1 MSDSPGSSGST
12 SRGPGRDGSTRDD
25 ALTQPYR
32 PDVDDRDNRY
42 DRYDGYG
49 SGNDDY
55 DNRNAGYGSG
65 NAGYDDRN
73 AGYGGGDG
81 ADRADDAG
89 RDQPQ
94 YDATRP
100 MTPVDSDAEYGQG
113 YGDRSGQRYESGSGS
128 SQGYGYDSG
137 QGYDSGSGRSGGEQ
151 GYSSGGA
158 YPPPPAPGSSGSS
171 ASSGYGD
178 QRGYQQPVYQ
188 QQGYG
193 SQGYQQGY
201 DQQGYQQQPQYAS
214 YQQDYDDPY
223 AGKRTP
229 GRGAALAALIFG
241 IIALLI
247 FWFPFVPV
255 LVGLFAIVLAII
267 ALSRMGRSPNRGRRA
282 GRGMAVTG
290 LVTGI
295 IAVILAGVL
304 SVGYF
309 VAIRAVQPHWGEI
322 QECLSLPSQAESDQ
336 CINDVVGRIAQEQG
350 VPLDVDYSSGG
361 GREVSLRFNR

>member
-12 SRGPGRDGSTRDD
+12 SRGPGRDDSTRDD
-25 ALTQPYR
+25 ALTEPYR
-32 PDVDDRDNRY
+32 PDVDDRDSRY
-42 DRYDGYG
+42 DNPNDGYGSRNDGYG
-49 SGNDDY
+49 SGDG
-55 DNRNAGYGSG
+55 GYGSS
-65 NAGYDDRN
+65 
-73 AGYGGGDG
+73 DG
-81 ADRADDAG
+81 AYRADDPG
-89 RDQPQ
+89 RDQTQ

-100 MTPVDSDAEYGQG
+100 MAPVDSDAEYGQG
-113 YGDRSGQRYESGSGS
+113 YGDRSGQRYDSG
-128 SQGYGYDSG
+128 SG
-137 QGYDSGSGRSGGEQ
+137 QGYDSGFGTPGGEQ
-151 GYSSGGA
+151 GYSSGGGT
-158 YPPPPAPGSSGSS
+158 YPPPPPYGSSG
-171 ASSGYGD
+171 SSGYGD
-178 QRGYQQPVYQ
+178 QQGYQQPVYQ
-188 QQGYG
+188 QASQQPYQQQGYG
-193 SQGYQQGY
+193 NQGYQKGY

-295 IAVILAGVL
+295 IAVILGGVL

-322 QECLSLPSQAESDQ
+322 QECLSLPSQAQTDQ
-336 CINDVVGRIAQEQG
+336 CINDVAGRIAQEQG
-350 VPLDVDYSSGG
+350 VPVNIDSSSSG

>member
-12 SRGPGRDGSTRDD
+12 SRGPGRDDSTRDD
-25 ALTQPYR
+25 ALTEPYR

-42 DRYDGYG
+42 DDR
-49 SGNDDY
+49 Y
-55 DNRNAGYGSG
+55 DNRSDGAYEGRHDDR
-65 NAGYDDRN
+65 YDDR
-73 AGYGGGDG
+73 YDDRSEGGRD
-81 ADRADDAG
+81 AYRADDAG
-89 RDQPQ
+89 LDQPQ

-100 MTPVDSDAEYGQG
+100 ITPVDSDAEYGRG
-113 YGDRSGQRYESGSGS
+113 YDDRSGQ
-128 SQGYGYDSG
+128 GYDSGSG
-137 QGYDSGSGRSGGEQ
+137 QGYDSGSGRSGEQ

-158 YPPPPAPGSSGSS
+158 YPPPPASGSS
-171 ASSGYGD
+171 AYGD
-178 QRGYQQPVYQ
+178 QQGYQQPTYQQSYQ

-193 SQGYQQGY
+193 NQGYQGYQQGY
-201 DQQGYQQQPQYAS
+201 DQPGYQQQPQYAS

-267 ALSRMGRSPNRGRRA
+267 AFSRMGRSPNRGRRA

-290 LVTGI
+290 LITGI
-295 IAVILAGVL
+295 IAVLLAGVL

-309 VAIRAVQPHWGEI
+309 VAFRAMQPHWGEI
-322 QECLSLPSQAESDQ
+322 QECLSLPSQTESEQ
-336 CINDVVGRIAQEQG
+336 CINDVVSRIAEEQG
-350 VPLDVDYSSGG
+350 VPVDVGSNSSG